1 MKQWKRF
8 FVGATTFAC
17 MALYAISAYSGGI
30 GDFLKGVQK
39 SLTGEGVELSQEKIV
54 EGLKEALQIG
64 TGNAVQAVSQA
75 GGYYQNPD
83 IRIPLPETVQKAE
96 KLLRAVGY
104 GPQVDAFEKSMN
116 RAAEKAAP
124 EAKSLFWDAIKQM
137 DISDA
142 QRILK
147 GEDDEA
153 TRYFKEQT
161 YGRLQEIFQPI
172 VRGSM
177 SQVGV
182 TDQYQQL
189 DQKVS
194 QLPMGESFRFDL
206 DKYVT
211 NEALDGLFHMVAQE
225 EKKIRQDPAARV
237 TDLLKEVFSER

>member
-1 MKQWKRF
+1 MKRWKRF
-8 FVGATTFAC
+8 VVGAMIFPC
-17 MALYAISAYSGGI
+17 VALCPISANSGRV

-39 SLTGEGVELSQEKIV
+39 AVTGDKLSEGKIV

-83 IRIPLPETVQKAE
+83 IRIPLPETVQKAG

-142 QRILK
+142 QRILE

-172 VRGSM
+172 VHDSM
-177 SQVGV
+177 SEVGV
-182 TDQYQQL
+182 TNQYQQL

-194 QLPMGESFRFDL
+194 QLPMGEKFRFDL
-206 DKYVT
+206 DNYVT

-225 EKKIRQDPAARV
+225 EKKIRQDPSARV
-237 TDLLKEVFSER
+237 TDLLKEVFAER